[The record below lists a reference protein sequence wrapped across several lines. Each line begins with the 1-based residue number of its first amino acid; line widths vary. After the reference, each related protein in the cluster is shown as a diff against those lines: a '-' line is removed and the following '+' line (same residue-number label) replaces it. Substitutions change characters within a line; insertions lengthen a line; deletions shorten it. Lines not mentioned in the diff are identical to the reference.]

1 MRLESWSMYFSGDL
15 PAIAQISYFL
25 GSGVHNIYGLVSGKY
40 CQRVI
45 GEQYTVNELSGSSI
59 FKPKL
64 VQSKLCSARIQ
75 TIIKI
80 INLFSFAEIK

>member
-15 PAIAQISYFL
+15 PAIAHISYFL

-45 GEQYTVNELSGSSI
+45 GEQYNI
-59 FKPKL
+59 
-64 VQSKLCSARIQ
+64 
-75 TIIKI
+75 
-80 INLFSFAEIK
+80 